1 MAAEGPL
8 SLLCVYPNYIPPP
21 REAERQFRTLLSVQP
36 GLLSRGATQQ
46 KNCMDAWLKQQ
57 AWDPLPR
64 LQLLVSQQ
72 ETVIFYTEPTG
83 LSALCCWVAGA
94 LQQGL
99 LWFQVAFWNRKRA
112 TPETAKPQWDQP
124 HSSFNPCIGIIFFF
138 LNTELYQNM
147 EQWFALS
154 RSKSPM
160 KLNCQGAE
168 HSTELSSSVKPFW
181 TANINTIHLQI
192 HQNSATHNEEESA
205 DTGVEI
211 DHVDKNI

>member
-1 MAAEGPL
+1 MGDQRFLEDRFYFSDKTSQAWQL
-8 SLLCVYPNYIPPP
+8 RVHYHYCVFILIISPPP

-83 LSALCCWVAGA
+83 LSTLCCWVAGA

-99 LWFQVAFWNRKRA
+99 LWFQVAFWNR
-112 TPETAKPQWDQP
+112 EP
-124 HSSFNPCIGIIFFF
+124 HQKLQNPNEISHILHLI
-138 LNTELYQNM
+138 Q
-147 EQWFALS
+147 AL
-154 RSKSPM
+154 
-160 KLNCQGAE
+160 A
-168 HSTELSSSVKPFW
+168 
-181 TANINTIHLQI
+181 
-192 HQNSATHNEEESA
+192 
-205 DTGVEI
+205 
-211 DHVDKNI
+211 